1 MIKDVIH
8 YCYLRFKYFFR
19 IRKSRGFGIHSPF
32 VFHIVTHIIKD
43 KHPFYVFDLLTQNF
57 QDFSFRD
64 VKYAKI
70 VYKVINELNINH
82 VYCLSDRF
90 IVDKLILNNAGTK
103 FYFMNSI
110 LDVVDAYKVIYIG
123 DEDLNLFADE
133 STINILKSSN
143 TLIVLSEMYRNEET
157 LIVFKKLKNESTV
170 CLDLFYRGLLFF
182 DSKLQKGSYSIKV

>member
-57 QDFSFRD
+57 QNFSFRD

-90 IVDKLILNNAGTK
+90 IVDKLILNNADTK

-110 LDVVDAYKVIYIG
+110 LDVVDAYKVIYVG